1 MLAGRGAPEWPAPR
15 RPPSLAPE
23 ALKGGAAPRS
33 IPLDI
38 LINRDEAV
46 VRPVKEVELILGDFG
61 GDLRPADGGEK
72 LVPGRGTFE
81 PDFGYDIEAGMLLR
95 RLFTMRA
102 KLSGIQLQKVAPIF
116 ANRRQ

>member
-1 MLAGRGAPEWPAPR
+1 MAESIAARARAAG
-15 RPPSLAPE
+15 
-23 ALKGGAAPRS
+23 
-33 IPLDI
+33 IDPLDLIYDELLKDEGRAI
-38 LINRDEAV
+38 LYRPSANRNGERFENAGV
-46 VRPVKEVELILGDFG
+46 AFLKHPHVLLGLG
-61 GDLRPADGGEK
+61 DGGEK